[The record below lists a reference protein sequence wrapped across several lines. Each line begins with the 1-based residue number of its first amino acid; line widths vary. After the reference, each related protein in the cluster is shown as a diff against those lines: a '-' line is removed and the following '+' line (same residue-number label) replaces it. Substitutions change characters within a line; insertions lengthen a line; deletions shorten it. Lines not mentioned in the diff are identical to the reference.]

1 MRVATIISL
10 GASAVLGVGALFV
23 AKVWLPG
30 DNGGKAGQAARPAA
44 EVPVVVAAVPL
55 PYGAKLERKHLAV
68 ARVPANA
75 APLGAFSTIDQ
86 LLAQDGGAPV
96 VLVSM
101 ATREP
106 VLPAKVT
113 GPGARA
119 SVAAQIGAGMRAF
132 TIRVSDVAGV
142 GGHALPGDRVDVLLT
157 RDLSPDSDVKRY
169 ATDLVT
175 QNIRLLGVN
184 LNANPE
190 ANEPSKPETATLEV
204 TVEDAQR
211 LALAADLG
219 QLSLALRRQ
228 GANETAPIRRV
239 AMNDLGADLP
249 LPPAM
254 MRASARGPAAPVAL
268 AAAPQPAPRKS
279 ARPTPRSGR
288 SIVVVHGEAVSEVT
302 VAPEWPGAGA

>member
-30 DNGGKAGQAARPAA
+30 DNGGKAGQAVRPAA

-68 ARVPANA
+68 ARVPATA
-75 APLGAFSTIDQ
+75 APLGAFATIDQ

-101 ATREP
+101 STREP
-106 VLPAKVT
+106 VLPAKVS

-142 GGHALPGDRVDVLLT
+142 GGQRLPGDRVDVLLT
-157 RDLSPDSDVKRY
+157 RDLTPDADVKRY

-175 QNIRLLGVN
+175 QNIRLLGIN

-190 ANEPSKPETATLEV
+190 SNEPSTPQTATLEV

-228 GANETAPIRRV
+228 GANETALVRRV
-239 AMNDLGADLP
+239 AMNDLGAGLP
-249 LPPAM
+249 MPPAM
-254 MRASARGPAAPVAL
+254 MRASARAAPIVQ

-279 ARPTPRSGR
+279 ARPTPRFGR
-288 SIVVVHGEAVSEVT
+288 SIVVVHGEAVSEVI